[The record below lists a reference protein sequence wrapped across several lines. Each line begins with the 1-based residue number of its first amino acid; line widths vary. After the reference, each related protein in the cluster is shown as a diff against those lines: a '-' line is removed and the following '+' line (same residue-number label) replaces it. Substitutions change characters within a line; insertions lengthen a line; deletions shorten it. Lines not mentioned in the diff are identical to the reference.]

1 MLKLC
6 YKCHYDGNK
15 CDREIP
21 KFTENAELIPPS
33 NKKIKEK
40 YERICSGTDD
50 GWDACDGC
58 PRNYSMGV
66 VCWGRLAVENGGTI
80 EKL

>member
-6 YKCHYDGNK
+6 YKCHYDGDK

-40 YERICSGTDD
+40 CGTDD
-50 GWDACDGC
+50 GWDACD
-58 PRNYSMGV
+58 S
-66 VCWGRLAVENGGTI
+66 
-80 EKL
+80 K